1 MKLKI
6 FIGYAMLILL
16 LGFIIYLFRGERMKR
31 DELKWEMKELGI
43 IRDLT
48 RKTYG
53 HLLELASQGEVVS
66 TWSESDLRLY
76 RERRE
81 KTCGVLKELQQFVH
95 TPEQQE
101 RIDSLCLLLEQ
112 KEMLLSAAMST
123 FDELENIGET
133 VGEKVP
139 AIVRQVRR
147 QPTRNILAP
156 AVKEAYA
163 GTATTGEEQPEK
175 KKSFLKKVFGGKEK
189 KSAYRQQREQ
199 QRAASEKVPSS
210 TTRNSGN
217 NAAVHLLHALSRE
230 VTEKQKE

>member
-81 KTCGVLKELQQFVH
+81 KTCGVLKGLQQFVH

-147 QPTRNILAP
+147 QP
-156 AVKEAYA
+156 
-163 GTATTGEEQPEK
+163 
-175 KKSFLKKVFGGKEK
+175 
-189 KSAYRQQREQ
+189 
-199 QRAASEKVPSS
+199 
-210 TTRNSGN
+210 
-217 NAAVHLLHALSRE
+217 
-230 VTEKQKE
+230 

>member
-133 VGEKVP
+133 VGEKS
-139 AIVRQVRR
+139 AGYRQAGAQAADKEYPRPCREGSLCRDSNHRGRTAGEEEKFSEESFRR
-147 QPTRNILAP
+147 KREKIRLPT
-156 AVKEAYA
+156 
-163 GTATTGEEQPEK
+163 TTGAAT
-175 KKSFLKKVFGGKEK
+175 GGIG
-189 KSAYRQQREQ
+189 KSAVVHHSKQREQ
-199 QRAASEKVPSS
+199 CRCPSS
-210 TTRNSGN
+210 PCVEPRSD
-217 NAAVHLLHALSRE
+217 
-230 VTEKQKE
+230 

>member
-112 KEMLLSAAMST
+112 KEMLLSAAMS
-123 FDELENIGET
+123 
-133 VGEKVP
+133 
-139 AIVRQVRR
+139 
-147 QPTRNILAP
+147 
-156 AVKEAYA
+156 
-163 GTATTGEEQPEK
+163 
-175 KKSFLKKVFGGKEK
+175 
-189 KSAYRQQREQ
+189 
-199 QRAASEKVPSS
+199 
-210 TTRNSGN
+210 
-217 NAAVHLLHALSRE
+217 LSLIHI
-230 VTEKQKE
+230 